1 MLLLIAFKL
10 AEMSEMSLIHQLKLI
25 EEMKQYNLRVVS
37 DVKNMRDELNRT
49 IKYLRQE
56 GLPPEVVDGFMGP
69 LYMGHV
75 NKELDEL
82 LDRMHHADYRYL
94 DDVQQKLEDILK
106 W

>member
-1 MLLLIAFKL
+1 M
-10 AEMSEMSLIHQLKLI
+10 EETSLIQQIKTI
-25 EEMKQYNLRVVS
+25 EEMKQYILQVVS
-37 DVKNMRDELNRT
+37 DVKNMRDELT
-49 IKYLRQE
+49 TIIKYLRQE
-56 GLPPEVVDGFMGP
+56 GLPPEVADGFMGP

-82 LDRMHHADYRYL
+82 LDRMHHADYGYL